1 MKLIDWILSNDQFYD
16 ETKFSEKICQLDI
29 ISIFYSDVKFFPQ
42 KKSNY
47 RNVHIWVLL
56 SDGSAVGMNESPR
69 NGLSFPRIGRKT
81 VSQIMKL

>member
-16 ETKFSEKICQLDI
+16 ATKFSEKIYKLEV

-47 RNVHIWVLL
+47 RNVHI
-56 SDGSAVGMNESPR
+56 
-69 NGLSFPRIGRKT
+69 
-81 VSQIMKL
+81 